1 MSYLIGR
8 DRQYNA
14 ILNSILKIIQG
25 EAAKRVI
32 FLTGEAGI
40 GKSTLLGNLKSSLKQ
55 PGRFLEENRPIVAN
69 AECTTPIAGQEIGSA
84 EALKPWAD
92 ILQRLIVS
100 GEVSADNK
108 EGFNFKEFMTDT
120 APSWMKMI
128 PVIGTTL
135 EAAVEIGTK
144 AYKQKN
150 TNSNEKLAG
159 SQEQIFQQYINFLS
173 KASEQKPLIII
184 IDDFHWAD
192 DSSANLLFTAAR
204 QLASKRICFIISYR
218 ADEVEIARE
227 NKGHPVFH
235 IANELER
242 YKACERISLDRF
254 TMEQVSE
261 IIAAEYKGKGVSSD
275 KNFVDWL
282 MKASEGNALYIFNFL
297 SKLHEEGFID
307 SHTGEILKD
316 YKEVKAPEGNLA
328 LIRSRLKNIPPE
340 EQEVPRYA
348 SVEGSTFTMEVLK
361 ELLEE
366 KPLKLLQ
373 KLRILEEKSGLIES
387 IGKQTI
393 YTNETTAYKFSHV
406 QIHRAMYESLE
417 EEERELL
424 HQAVFNVLEKEWEHA
439 KESNYNI
446 VSIATKIA
454 VHAHA
459 IGKYIYAAEALLEA
473 AKESWR
479 GYAADE
485 TLKLIDGIFYNLSE
499 EAKKGKNDAE
509 KLTHIKID
517 AVLLQ
522 CEVHVLQGRWK
533 DSLNIT
539 SSVLELAES
548 LPENSHKK
556 KYISKIY
563 ASLGNPYKLLGE
575 FENALKSFEKSL
587 SISEELDDRPNIANS
602 TGFIGEI
609 NFNLGN
615 YEKALECYRRKLSI
629 SEELNDKKEI
639 ANVMGYLGN
648 LYFAKGEYDTAM
660 ECHTKKLSISEELGD
675 QRNIAFCLSSIGSIY
690 YDRGDFDEALK
701 CFERKLNISER
712 LGDRLNI
719 SGALGNIGN
728 VYYALGDFKKAIEYQ
743 EMKLKISE
751 ELGDLRNIARANG
764 NLGVIYLRSRKFVK
778 SLEHSNKALLIAETL
793 ADKQMTARTIG
804 AMGAVYSTMG
814 NHNKA
819 IEYYEKELPI
829 CEALGDKLNMGV
841 TFGNLGNNYYQL
853 GKFNESYSYFNKALV
868 LHRQIGYIDGI
879 RSWLH
884 SLSSIYL
891 DEYENAEKMPSYI
904 EDVSSDSKITW
915 RESLLNKAE
924 ELANESNEMFI
935 NQVSH
940 AEDLTNIKI
949 LIYRINHIRGNDS
962 SIKVELTELLN
973 NSTEYFKAAILY
985 WLWKLSDI
993 GNERENYRKE
1003 ALSLYETLNAEAP
1016 NTDFE
1021 KLIEELR
1028 NS

>member
-8 DRQYNA
+8 DRQYNT
-14 ILNSILKIIQG
+14 ILNSLVKIIKG

-40 GKSTLLGNLKSSLKQ
+40 GKSTLLGNLKNSLKQ
-55 PGRFLEENRPIVAN
+55 PGRFLEENRPIVVQ

-92 ILQRLIVS
+92 ILQKLVIS
-100 GEVSADNK
+100 GEVSTDNK

-150 TNSNEKLAG
+150 INSNEKLAG

-173 KASEQKPLIII
+173 KVSNQKLLVLI

-204 QLASKRICFIISYR
+204 QLANKRICFIISYR
-218 ADEVEIARE
+218 ADEVEIARD

-242 YKACERISLDRF
+242 YNSCDRISLDRF
-254 TMEQVSE
+254 TIEQVSE
-261 IIAAEYKGKGVSSD
+261 IITTEYKGKGVSSD
-275 KNFVDWL
+275 KNFIDWL

-316 YKEVKAPEGNLA
+316 YKVVKAPEGNLA

-424 HQAVFNVLEKEWEHA
+424 HQAVFNVLEKEWESA
-439 KESNYNI
+439 KHSNCNVI
-446 VSIATKIA
+446 SIATKIA
-454 VHAHA
+454 VHAQA
-459 IGKYIYAAEALLEA
+459 IGKYIYAAESLLEA
-473 AKESWR
+473 AKVSWQN
-479 GYAADE
+479 YAAEE
-485 TLKLIDGIFYNLSE
+485 TLELLERVTFNLNE
-499 EAKKGKNDAE
+499 TVRKNEKDKE
-509 KLTHIKID
+509 KLTHISID
-517 AVLLQ
+517 GILLK
-522 CEVHVLQGRWK
+522 CEVYVLQGKWK
-533 DSLNIT
+533 ESLGICI
-539 SSVLELAES
+539 SVLETAIT
-548 LPENSHKK
+548 LPENPEKK
-556 KYISKIY
+556 KCISRIH
-563 ASLGNPYKLLGE
+563 ASLGNHYRLLGE
-575 FENALKSFEKSL
+575 FENALKSFERSL

-602 TGFIGEI
+602 IGFIGEI

-615 YEKALECYRRKLSI
+615 YENALECYHRKLSI

-648 LYFAKGEYDTAM
+648 LYSAKGEYDAAM
-660 ECHTKKLSISEELGD
+660 ECHIKKLSISEELGD
-675 QRNIAFCLSSIGSIY
+675 QRNIAFCLSSIGSIH

-701 CFERKLNISER
+701 CFERKLSISER
-712 LGDRLNI
+712 LGDRQNI
-719 SGALGNIGN
+719 SGAFGNIGN
-728 VYYALGDFKKAIEYQ
+728 IYFALGDFKRAIEYQ

-751 ELGDLRNIARANG
+751 ELGDLRSIARANG

-778 SLEHSNKALLIAETL
+778 SLEHSNEALQIAETL

-804 AMGAVYSTMG
+804 AMGAVHSSMG
-814 NHNKA
+814 NHDKA
-819 IEYYEKELPI
+819 IECYEKEFPI

-841 TFGNLGNNYYQL
+841 TLGNLGNNYYQL
-853 GKFNESYSYFNKALV
+853 GKLSESFSYFNRALE

-884 SLSSIYL
+884 SLSIIYL
-891 DEYENAEKMPSYI
+891 DEYEKAKIKPSYL
-904 EDVSSDSKITW
+904 DNVFSDSDFNWKET
-915 RESLLNKAE
+915 LLNKAE
-924 ELANESNEMFI
+924 ETANESNEMFI
-935 NQVSH
+935 NRVSQE
-940 AEDLTNIKI
+940 EDFTNIKI
-949 LIYRINHIRGNDS
+949 LLYRINHIRGNDS
-962 SIKVELTELLN
+962 LIKTELKEILKS
-973 NSTEYFKAAILY
+973 STDYFKAAILY
-985 WLWKLSDI
+985 WMWRLSGD
-993 GNERENYRKE
+993 EKEKEKYRIE

-1016 NTDFE
+1016 GSDFE
-1021 KLIEELR
+1021 KLTEELR
-1028 NS
+1028 TP